1 MDYETEMELAPDMS
15 LKNPFSS
22 LSDIS
27 PKTRDWIILIVFFLF
42 VGPGPAMFILNKY
55 TISLFPLCSFV
66 FVVWLLRKDIASA
79 SFDALLKN
87 RATYSYAFF
96 ALKYSIFAHAIT
108 TIALKPPIDLPE
120 RDLLGTYVIFAF
132 YMIVI
137 GPIMEELAY
146 RKVIFGFL
154 NNKFGFWAAAIVSS
168 VIFAAAHFSW
178 QRAPAYFA
186 VGMLLCHVYRKSGSL
201 TPAIMAHMSL
211 NFISIL
217 VSTLRG

>member
-1 MDYETEMELAPDMS
+1 MELLPLMS

-22 LSDIS
+22 LSDLS
-27 PKTRDWIILIVFFLF
+27 PTTRNWIILIVFFLF
-42 VGPGPAMFILNKY
+42 VGPGAAMFTLNKY
-55 TISLFPLCSFV
+55 TVSLFPLCSFV
-66 FVVWLLRKDIASA
+66 FVIWLLRKDIAAA
-79 SFDALLKN
+79 SFDALLKS
-87 RATYSYAFF
+87 RSTYSNAFF

-108 TIALKPPIDLPE
+108 TIALHPPIDLPE
-120 RDLLGTYVIFAF
+120 RDLLGTYLIFAF

-154 NNKFGFWAAAIVSS
+154 NNKFGFWTAAIVSS
-168 VIFAAAHFSW
+168 GIFATAHFSW

-186 VGMLLCHVYRKSGSL
+186 VGMLLCYVYRKSGSL